1 MMSLIIIA
9 YPQVQLN
16 NDIAN
21 LWIEMLSDIPQSVAL
36 ENLKHHIKTSKWPPT
51 IADIR
56 ANTSAANNLLRVETQ
71 ERLRLMEFWEEN
83 AVPLLK
89 DGEPNG

>member
-1 MMSLIIIA
+1 MSLIITA

-16 NDIAN
+16 NDIVN
-21 LWIEMLSDIPQSVAL
+21 LWIEMLSDVPQSVAL
-36 ENLKHHIKTSKWPPT
+36 HNLKHHIKTSKWSPT

-71 ERLRLMEFWEEN
+71 ERLRLMEFWEQN

-89 DGEPNG
+89 DGKPNG